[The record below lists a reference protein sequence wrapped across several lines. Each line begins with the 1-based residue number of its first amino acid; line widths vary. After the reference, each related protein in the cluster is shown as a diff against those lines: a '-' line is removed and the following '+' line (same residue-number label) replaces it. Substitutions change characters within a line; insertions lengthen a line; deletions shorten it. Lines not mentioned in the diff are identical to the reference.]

1 MGPALTLISLWA
13 VGLLAG
19 AVHPLGFLNAV
30 AGLIAIGAFYAA
42 FGVALCCGSVNG
54 SKPTS

>member
-1 MGPALTLISLWA
+1 LIVLWA

-30 AGLIAIGAFYAA
+30 AGLVVIGAFYAA
-42 FGVALCCGSVNG
+42 LGVTLSMQIGERKETNNMILKV
-54 SKPTS
+54 